1 MYATPADWP
10 SPLSLI
16 LADSELDGAERHGDE
31 AVLTLAS
38 ARVHWPSLTQR
49 APQQG
54 WVWPLRLTFT
64 GIQAWEAVALLPGRI
79 ASAHLQC
86 DGQDL
91 TLTLPGRLESRLEGR
106 LALTLEGSRGGHLRL
121 QAAALHVA
129 LDGAQLR
136 DSLAC

>member
-1 MYATPADWP
+1 MYSTPADWP
-10 SPLSLI
+10 SPLTLV
-16 LADSELDGAERHGDE
+16 LADSELDSAERRGDE

-54 WVWPLRLTFT
+54 WVWPLRLQFT
-64 GIQAWEAVALLPGRI
+64 GIQDWEAAALVPGRI

-91 TLTLPGRLESRLEGR
+91 TLTLPGRLKGR
-106 LALTLEGSRGGHLRL
+106 LTLTLEGSRGGRLRL
-121 QAAALHVA
+121 QAAALLVA

-136 DSLAC
+136 ESLAC

>member
-1 MYATPADWP
+1 MYLPPADWP
-10 SPLSLI
+10 SPLSLV
-16 LADSELDGAERHGDE
+16 LADSELDCAERHGDE

-54 WVWPLRLTFT
+54 WLWPLRLQFT

-91 TLTLPGRLESRLEGR
+91 TLTLPGRMDERREGR
-106 LALTLEGSRGGHLRL
+106 LTLTLEGSRGGHLRL
-121 QAAALHVA
+121 QAAALRIV